1 MRNYNAK
8 IVPVYEEG
16 YYANS
21 FKLYYGMK
29 KLLED
34 EIDLI
39 PVVDESIG
47 GTLKG
52 RHILEFEIEF
62 FDKNDFINFRGL
74 ELSIK
79 RSH

>member
-1 MRNYNAK
+1 
-8 IVPVYEEG
+8 
-16 YYANS
+16 
-21 FKLYYGMK
+21 MK

-39 PVVDESIG
+39 PVVEESIG
-47 GTLKG
+47 GTFKG

-62 FDKNDFINFRGL
+62 FDKDDFIHFKGL
-74 ELSIK
+74 ELTIK